1 VEDNDDGLRYLK
13 HGTTLHGA
21 QFMAPDQRLRLV
33 GYYHP
38 QGPVGE
44 VLTAIGGT
52 ARTRDVAIVG
62 LGTGTLACYGHAG
75 EHWRYFEIDPAVERI
90 ARNPRFFTYL
100 SSCPASVDVVLGDAR
115 LSLAREPQGRFGVIV
130 LDAFTSD
137 AIPIHLLTREA
148 LALYLEKLTPDGLLL
163 IHISNRY
170 FDLSGPLARAAASL
184 GVTAVHRDD
193 DGEIEKGDWKSA
205 SHWVVFARTP
215 EAVAF
220 LDGKPEWEPL
230 PPEAGRPWSDD
241 FSNVIE
247 ALAP

>member
-1 VEDNDDGLRYLK
+1 
-13 HGTTLHGA
+13 
-21 QFMAPDQRLRLV
+21 
-33 GYYHP
+33 
-38 QGPVGE
+38 
-44 VLTAIGGT
+44 
-52 ARTRDVAIVG
+52 
-62 LGTGTLACYGHAG
+62 
-75 EHWRYFEIDPAVERI
+75 
-90 ARNPRFFTYL
+90 
-100 SSCPASVDVVLGDAR
+100 VLGDAR